1 MDAVEDIKSRL
12 SIEDV
17 VGDYLELKRSGRNLK
32 GLSPFTSERTPSFMV
47 SPEKQIWHDFS
58 SGKGGNMFSFVM
70 EIEGLD
76 FKGALEL
83 LARKA
88 SIDLSQY
95 RSARAGSNSKLKERL
110 YAANEAATRFYQVQ
124 FSKNNIA
131 LEYALKKRGF
141 TKDIALEFR
150 LGYSPS
156 NGAALYD
163 FLAKRGFKDD
173 ELKKAGLITIR
184 YNRPSDMFRGR
195 LMVPLMDAQG
205 RVIGF
210 TARLLDDQPDAP
222 KYINTPQSILY
233 DKSRH
238 IYGFHLAKDAIRR
251 TEYCVVVE
259 GNLDVIAAH
268 QAGTRQVVA
277 TAGTALTEAHVKVV
291 SHFTDDIRLCFD
303 QDKAGQ
309 TAAERSI
316 GVAGKVG
323 VSLYMIDIPAGKDP
337 DDLIKEDLS
346 GWIKTIDK
354 PLYAPDWLIARY
366 EKQLDITTGP
376 GKREFS
382 DIVLRL
388 IKSMKDDVERDHYV
402 GVLSE
407 KLQVSKDALRTKLSQ
422 TMVETRR
429 LKKIDTHKLAKAPID
444 VSAVERQKLQDHLLA
459 LAMFQPALRGSL
471 LQIHA
476 EIFETDTAKKIVAFL
491 KENPTF
497 SGDVSEAVALKDV
510 AEYVKILSLQFE
522 ELYRDLDLVE
532 LRDEALRIKTR
543 LIEQYVKYK
552 KQAIMSAYK
561 DADEQKQAEL
571 LTKAN
576 QLDTLLRH

>member
-95 RSARAGSNSKLKERL
+95 RSAQAGSNSKLKERL
-110 YAANEAATRFYQVQ
+110 YAANEAAARFYQVQ
-124 FSKNNIA
+124 FSKNKIA

-222 KYINTPQSILY
+222 KYINTPQSMLY

-238 IYGFHLAKDAIRR
+238 IYGFHLAKDAIRK

-277 TAGTALTEAHVKVV
+277 TAGTALTEAHLKAV

-388 IKSMKDDVERDHYV
+388 VKSMKDDVERDHYI

-422 TMVETRR
+422 TTLETRR
-429 LKKIDTHKLAKAPID
+429 LKKIDADKLSKAPID
-444 VSAVERQKLQDHLLA
+444 ASAVERQKLQDHLLA

-476 EIFETDTAKKIVAFL
+476 EIFETDTAKKIVSFL

-497 SGDVSEAVALKDV
+497 SGNLSEAGALKDV
-510 AEYVKILSLQFE
+510 TEYVKILSLQSE

-532 LRDEALRIKTR
+532 LRDEAMRIKTR

-561 DADEQKQAEL
+561 DADEQKQVEL